1 MMAFWCKSRSYNMGE
16 KISPSA
22 VSTSARKSSNGV
34 KGSAPKTSKDK
45 SPRRKSKEEKL
56 NQLFGEPPVDQ
67 PARERPKQKSVLV
80 AYVLW
85 LFGGFFGLHHLYL
98 HQDRRAFI
106 WWCTLGGY
114 FGIGWLSE
122 VHRIPAMVRDANED
136 PRFVEE
142 FRERIRVHRKPPFST
157 SRFVLAIMVGYLFG
171 QVMMIAIPQ
180 EVFAGVDWSFL
191 HWSIPLGV
199 AIGVWT
205 VGNMGREKGVFWHSL
220 VGAYISYPIRY
231 FVLDE
236 AYWFTTLAFCSAFA
250 FDNFSKEWDLDVPK
264 RKKPLRRAAILV
276 PCVLLYLSLWGCF
289 LYFNGTITDS
299 EGDEVPVHEAIHNF
313 IKSPWWTDLKQTV
326 SDTIHFARHNGWTEV
341 WKQII
346 DSMDVDGEQNAYK
359 ILGVSPTASQTEITS
374 VWRKLSRENHPDK
387 VKEESQRRA
396 AQEKFMEIQ
405 QAYEVLSKIKSKR
418 RQRNKKPNDDL

>member
-1 MMAFWCKSRSYNMGE
+1 MGE
-16 KISPSA
+16 KLSPSTS
-22 VSTSARKSSNGV
+22 STVRKSSPGKQNNGQ
-34 KGSAPKTSKDK
+34 APPEKTPPK
-45 SPRRKSKEEKL
+45 RKSREEKL
-56 NQLFGEPPVDQ
+56 NQLFGSPPPDFVVG
-67 PARERPKQKSVLV
+67 ERPPQKSVFI
-80 AYVLW
+80 AYILW

-98 HQDRRAFI
+98 HQDRRAFV

-114 FGIGWLSE
+114 FGCGWLSE
-122 VHRIPAMVRDANED
+122 IYQIPAMVRDCNED

-142 FRERIRVHRKPPFST
+142 FREKIRTYKKPPFNT
-157 SRFVLAIMVGYLFG
+157 PRFVMAIMVGFLFG
-171 QVMMIAIPQ
+171 QMIMISIPQ

-191 HWSIPLGV
+191 HWLIPLGV

-205 VGNMGREKGVFWHSL
+205 VGNTGREKGVFWHSL
-220 VGAYISYPIRY
+220 VGAYLSYPLRY

-236 AYWFTTLAFCSAFA
+236 AYWFTLMAFASAFA
-250 FDNFSKEWDLDVPK
+250 FDNYSKQWNLDVPK
-264 RKKPLRRAAILV
+264 REKPLKRAAIII

-289 LYFNGTITDS
+289 FYFNGTITDS
-299 EGDEVPVHEAIHNF
+299 DGDEVPVHEAIHNF

-326 SDTIHFARHNGWTEV
+326 ADTIQFAKHNGWAEV

-346 DSMDVDGEQNAYK
+346 DSMDADGEQNAYK
-359 ILGVSPTASQTEITS
+359 VLGVSPTASQTEITS

-387 VKEESQRRA
+387 VKDEAQRRA

-418 RQRNKKPNDDL
+418 RQRNKKSNEEL